1 MASHFTALL
10 QNLNGEVIWLVGYHI
25 YCHDL
30 NTSSMSEKLMQ
41 LMAYKMLF
49 LELIYM
55 EKGDG

>member
-1 MASHFTALL
+1 ML

-25 YCHDL
+25 YCHYL

-49 LELIYM
+49 LELICM
-55 EKGDG
+55 EKGEG